1 MGFWTSD
8 IKLSPAMQHHFKV
21 RVGSGNFGDADS
33 GGFIWFAKSVTKPT
47 IAYNRAGLDGK
58 RIFNQVADFKPVALD
73 SVPTFGDMTL
83 NLIDPSYPSVARQI
97 MTILNQSGMGHSKGY
112 GYNRHVASNYL
123 EPFIVTQLT
132 HKPEDSELVPLQEWI
147 FDEPVIT
154 SVDFGS
160 LDYSS
165 DKFVDIKLT
174 IGYSGFTLQT
184 PENADLTGPQS
195 SNYTNSRLKN
205 TQNTSNNYDAS
216 FNTDSLSIFGSNA
229 SQNMGVNFTGKLQ

>member
-1 MGFWTSD
+1 
-8 IKLSPAMQHHFKV
+8 MQHHFKV
-21 RVGSGNFGDADS
+21 RVGSGSFGDADS

-154 SVDFGS
+154 NVDFGN

-174 IGYSGFTLQT
+174 IGYSGFTLSN
-184 PENADLTGPQS
+184 PENPKNLATTGPEEFEV
-195 SNYTNSRLKN
+195 YTNSRLKWSKRN
-205 TQNTSNNYDAS
+205 QFDFADDDFNRNSLDIFGLDAS
-216 FNTDSLSIFGSNA
+216 QA
-229 SQNMGVNFTGKLQ
+229 MAVNFKGETQ